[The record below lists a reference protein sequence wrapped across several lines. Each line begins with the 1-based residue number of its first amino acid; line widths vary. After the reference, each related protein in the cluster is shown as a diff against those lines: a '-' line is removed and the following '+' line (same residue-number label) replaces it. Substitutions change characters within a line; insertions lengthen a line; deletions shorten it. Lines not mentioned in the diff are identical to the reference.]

1 MMRVNKIM
9 MALGIFL
16 FCGNLGA
23 QELRTEVFDLLDL
36 TRPGLEKVRAAHEG
50 GDDAAAAADL
60 LEYYRSRKGI
70 CTPEIRNV
78 TFRRNAGASEKY
90 NTV

>member
-36 TRPGLEKVRAAHEG
+36 TSPGLKKSGLRMRGETMRLRLRTFSNTTVAGKESA
-50 GDDAAAAADL
+50 L
-60 LEYYRSRKGI
+60 RKSG
-70 CTPEIRNV
+70 T
-78 TFRRNAGASEKY
+78 SKK
-90 NTV
+90 

>member
-9 MALGIFL
+9 MALGILL

-36 TRPGLEKVRAAHEG
+36 TRPGLE
-50 GDDAAAAADL
+50 
-60 LEYYRSRKGI
+60 
-70 CTPEIRNV
+70 
-78 TFRRNAGASEKY
+78 
-90 NTV
+90 